1 MSFIYCS
8 SAVDIWHAT
17 SSFILQLPQIFLM
30 GTLQYAKSANSSL
43 GITWS
48 LQKNIIL
55 CLLTVIFSI
64 FFVDSTKEMG
74 ANYMLSGR
82 LLIRKC
88 LKGQFKIVSFLS
100 CLLCVDTTLVHPFSY
115 IALLFNCENSTKT
128 GLKMSIKQLMSKEN
142 SQRPSKSSKN
152 VFPRKN

>member
-1 MSFIYCS
+1 MPVNCY
-8 SAVDIWHAT
+8 
-17 SSFILQLPQIFLM
+17 LQH
-30 GTLQYAKSANSSL
+30 
-43 GITWS
+43 
-48 LQKNIIL
+48 
-55 CLLTVIFSI
+55 

-152 VFPRKN
+152 VFPRKNQKLARMCISWKQIIKKLWVVKDSTVHPCNVRL